1 MRHRPLVVGV
11 DGSPESVLA
20 LGEAVHLAE
29 QHAGEGGLDIVVV
42 FVRQVPWAVMAYDA
56 SSAVNSALDEIEA
69 EVRRQA
75 EDALWGRNLSWR
87 VEVRVGE
94 PAHEL
99 VGVALEHSAQMIV
112 VGGHR
117 HGVVGAALT
126 RAVNS
131 ELVHGFAGS
140 LLIVRPPLAD
150 EVLSG
155 SETT

>member
-11 DGSPESVLA
+11 DGSPQSGLA
-20 LGEAVHLAE
+20 LAEAVHLAE
-29 QHAGEGGLDIVVV
+29 RHAGEGGLDLVVA
-42 FVRQVPWAVMAYDA
+42 FVRQLSWAAMSIAGSEV
-56 SSAVNSALDEIEA
+56 SSALDEMEA
-69 EVRRQA
+69 GVRRQA

-99 VGVALEHSAQMIV
+99 VQVALEHGAQMIV

-117 HGVVGAALT
+117 HGAVGAALT

-131 ELVHGFAGS
+131 ELVHGFEGS
-140 LLIVRPPLAD
+140 LLIIRPPVAD
-150 EVLSG
+150 EVLAPG
-155 SETT
+155 A